1 MTWTGTCYEGRAQG
15 EGTLKWVW
23 EGGNQTL
30 EETGS
35 LTDGKPHGQ
44 WVKRHVNGNVGEVLY
59 VEGEKHSQWVIREP
73 DGDTRYVTYENGEEV
88 RRSGRR
94 QCQAGSATAGGG
106 PCQVPGYP
114 NPPGGVANLGF
125 SWCPASVELQVRGFA
140 LQAAGAQCAIATGSS
155 STPEQIE
162 ARRREI
168 RAACD
173 QLAALGQGN
182 CHCPPGLRQ

>member
-1 MTWTGTCYEGRAQG
+1 M
-15 EGTLKWVW
+15 
-23 EGGNQTL
+23 

-44 WVKRHVNGNVGEVLY
+44 WVKRHVNGNVGEVPY

-125 SWCPASVELQVRGFA
+125 SSCPTSVELQVRGFA
-140 LQAAGAQCAIATGSS
+140 LQAAGAQCAIATSSS

-162 ARRREI
+162 A
-168 RAACD
+168 AGD
-173 QLAALGQGN
+173 QG
-182 CHCPPGLRQ
+182 GLRPAGGLGPGQLPVPAGPAAVKPLTADCQEIFQPNWRHPLARQ